1 MRKKTKAPTVPCR
14 FHPKR
19 SAVACGTTTKLGY
32 CRECWPVGYDL
43 PPKVVPF
50 DAVLWLAS

>member
-1 MRKKTKAPTVPCR
+1 MKGRKLRCR

-19 SAVACGTTTKLGY
+19 AAVASGTTTKLGY
-32 CRECWPVGYDL
+32 CRKCWPVGYDL
-43 PPKVVPF
+43 PPRVIPY